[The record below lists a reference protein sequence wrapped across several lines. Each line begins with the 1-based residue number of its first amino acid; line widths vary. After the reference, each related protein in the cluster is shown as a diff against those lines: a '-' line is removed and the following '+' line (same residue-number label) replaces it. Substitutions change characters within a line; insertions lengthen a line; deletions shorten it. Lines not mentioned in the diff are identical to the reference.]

1 MPGSNRSKGIMAQR
15 MPSHAGSVDTVAMA
29 AARYADA
36 APFRAGGRPS
46 AGPMRLMAS
55 APVLGSG

>member
-1 MPGSNRSKGIMAQR
+1 MPGSNRSKGIMAR
-15 MPSHAGSVDTVAMA
+15 GMSSHAGNVDIVTVA

-36 APFRAGGRPS
+36 APLRDGGCPS